1 MSTDQATEGPD
12 LRPRTKCFM
21 CSGMFVS
28 HSEYE
33 QHTQFPE
40 NICVWCYSRTD
51 LMKRFMAMYHALQYA
66 VKTHPKHCPGKCCV
80 TAKAARKAYLE

>member
-21 CSGMFVS
+21 CSGLFVS
-28 HSEYE
+28 HSEY
-33 QHTQFPE
+33 QQLVKFPE

-51 LMKRFMAMYHALQYA
+51 LYNRFMAMYDALLLA
-66 VKTHPKHCPGKCCV
+66 IRSHDKNCPGKCCV
-80 TAKAARKAYLE
+80 TAKAARKAYRT